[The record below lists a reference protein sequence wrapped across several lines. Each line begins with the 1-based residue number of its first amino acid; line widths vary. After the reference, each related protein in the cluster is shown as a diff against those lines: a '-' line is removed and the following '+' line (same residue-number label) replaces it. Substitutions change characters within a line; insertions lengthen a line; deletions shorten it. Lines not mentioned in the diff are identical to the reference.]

1 MISAMACF
9 VSLLPATCWSCSEQ
23 KRAEIMDFP
32 TAEFQ
37 EGDLAFRRGRSFES
51 RAVLEADSG
60 GLYSHVGILARRDGQ
75 WRVVHAVPG
84 EREEGDSIDRVKV
97 ESLEAFF
104 ASDRAATGE
113 IVRLVD
119 AGDGSLAARKALS
132 KEGIPF
138 DHDYDLSDTSR
149 LYCTELI
156 AHAYNTTG
164 GHLNADSL
172 TEVNFPLFGG
182 TYLLPSAIY
191 QHNRHI
197 TIFKY

>member
-104 ASDRAATGE
+104 RFRSCCHRRDCAACRCRQWMLG
-113 IVRLVD
+113 
-119 AGDGSLAARKALS
+119 GSQGFV
-132 KEGIPF
+132 EG
-138 DHDYDLSDTSR
+138 
-149 LYCTELI
+149 
-156 AHAYNTTG
+156 
-164 GHLNADSL
+164 
-172 TEVNFPLFGG
+172 
-182 TYLLPSAIY
+182 
-191 QHNRHI
+191 RHSI
-197 TIFKY
+197 RS